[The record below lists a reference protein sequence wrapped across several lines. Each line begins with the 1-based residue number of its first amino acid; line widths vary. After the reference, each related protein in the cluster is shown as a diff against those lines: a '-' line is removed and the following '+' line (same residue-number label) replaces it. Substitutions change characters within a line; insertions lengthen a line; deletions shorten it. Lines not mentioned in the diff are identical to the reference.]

1 MAAAAPAAAGLDLE
15 ALSQAARRVTGSEAL
30 LVILRE
36 SGGARILH
44 AAGLKPWE
52 LEAVQRGIQVG
63 DPDTLTREFPGVLSA
78 ELRADGVPGESLPR
92 GDIHA
97 LRRGPEGFE
106 NEDLIGT
113 FAAQIGLS
121 LAVAQRPPVHDEM
134 FETWAMLDRLVLSAH
149 SLGELGRALTDVIG
163 PLFCDARIGVMVA
176 DRQRSMLQMMTGAF
190 GADDVTVASHRV
202 SFFDPRSNSARV
214 FTTGLPYI
222 SNASAGDSSIRQD
235 YVDVFALRR
244 VLTIPLGQIGV
255 LHIAD
260 GTRDFT
266 LGDLERAVALA
277 PRIGS
282 IVELATTL
290 FRTRREQRVEETISR
305 VAVAI
310 ASGASIHTVLPPA
323 LEELL
328 EATEATLVAFVPDD
342 APPIVARAGAIEPE
356 LEAAV
361 LDEAGA
367 DPGMRAYVIGPVKAG
382 DPGRA
387 AFYAPVTLGATRI
400 GTLAAMRV
408 RGEPFARSERQSFM
422 RMANVAALN
431 YATERYQQQRAEL
444 ARLQERQRIADDL
457 HDDVAQILFAAQ
469 LPLDSILQGE
479 VLTDDVAQRIAR
491 ARGLLIRG
499 DTAIRT
505 VIHRLSRPPAADI
518 ATRLASVVAG
528 VEEEFSIAVHLQ
540 VERGI
545 AQATRHLARPA
556 SDALVKVAREALVN
570 AVKHAGPCRITVE
583 LALEAH
589 DRLRL
594 TIADDGFGARPC
606 QGGHHH
612 GLRAIDQLVSDQ
624 GGTLSVSCGATG
636 GTTVVAGMP
645 ASDAPLPSLS
655 LAPAEPPIAAALGA
669 VVAPVDSVS
678 VSASV

>member
-1 MAAAAPAAAGLDLE
+1 MRAPEIGMARPEFD
-15 ALSQAARRVTGSEAL
+15 ALSAAARRVTGSEAL
-30 LVILRE
+30 LIVVDE
-36 SGGARILH
+36 PAGPRIVC

-52 LEAVQRGIQVG
+52 LEAVTRGLAAG
-63 DPDTLTREFPGVLSA
+63 DPDTLTREFAGVLSA
-78 ELRADGVPGESLPR
+78 ELRADGVPPGSVPR
-92 GDIHA
+92 GSIHA
-97 LRRGPEGFE
+97 LRRGPDGFE

-121 LAVAQRPPVHDEM
+121 LAVASRPPVRDEM
-134 FETWAMLDRLVLSAH
+134 FETWAMLDQLVLSAH
-149 SLGELGRALTDVIG
+149 SLGELGRALTDVVG

-190 GADDVTVASHRV
+190 GADDITVASHRV
-202 SFFDPRSNSARV
+202 SFFDPRSNSSRV

-222 SNASAGDSSIRQD
+222 SNTSAGDSSIRQD
-235 YVDVFALRR
+235 YVDVFALSR
-244 VLTIPLGQIGV
+244 VLTIPLGEIGV

-260 GTRDFT
+260 GVRDFT
-266 LGDLERAVALA
+266 LTDLERAVALA
-277 PRIGS
+277 PRIAS

-290 FRTRREQRVEETISR
+290 FRARREQRVEETISR
-305 VAVAI
+305 VAVAV
-310 ASGASIHTVLPPA
+310 ASGASIHTVLSPA
-323 LEELL
+323 LDELL
-328 EATEATLVAFVPDD
+328 EATEANLVAFVPDD

-356 LEAAV
+356 LETAV

-387 AFYAPVTLGATRI
+387 AFYAPVALGATRI

-408 RGEPFARSERQSFM
+408 RGEPFARSERQSFV

-469 LPLDSILQGE
+469 LPLDSILEGE
-479 VLTDDVAQRIAR
+479 ELADDVAQRIAR

-499 DTAIRT
+499 DMAIRT

-528 VEEEFSIAVHLQ
+528 VEEEFAIAVHLQ
-540 VERGI
+540 VERGV
-545 AQATRHLARPA
+545 AQAARHLGRPA

-570 AVKHAGPCRITVE
+570 AAKHAGPCRIGVE
-583 LALEAH
+583 LELEAH

-594 TIADDGFGARPC
+594 TVADDGFGARPC
-606 QGGHHH
+606 RDGHHH
-612 GLRAIDQLVSDQ
+612 GLRAIDHLIADQ
-624 GGTLSVSCGATG
+624 GGTLTVSSGPNG
-636 GTTVVAGMP
+636 GTTVTAVVP
-645 ASDAPLPSLS
+645 ATDAPLPRPSGGPR
-655 LAPAEPPIAAALGA
+655 PASPSVPAD
-669 VVAPVDSVS
+669 PVGV
-678 VSASV
+678 